1 MPDVARFVVFMA
13 AAFLF
18 FVALLQSITAMGF
31 VVVVFGMLFARYHM
45 LKRWNPLP
53 GPRRKPIRQ
62 TRPRQVRLATR
73 EPLKRTSVSPSRSR
87 PWRLNAL
94 FLVRM
99 TFRFIRSRAGNS
111 SVQS

>member
-1 MPDVARFVVFMA
+1 MTLASLCFMA

-53 GPRRKPIRQ
+53 GPRR
-62 TRPRQVRLATR
+62 
-73 EPLKRTSVSPSRSR
+73 
-87 PWRLNAL
+87 
-94 FLVRM
+94 
-99 TFRFIRSRAGNS
+99 
-111 SVQS
+111 